1 MKYERKKPDGDSTRI
16 EFDPA
21 IDRAVARLL
30 LLPATVF
37 VAAVAHGLGL
47 GPWT

>member
-16 EFDPA
+16 ELDPS

-30 LLPATVF
+30 LLPATIL
-37 VAAVAHGLGL
+37 VAIVAHSLGL
-47 GPWT
+47 GPWP